1 MLMQLLGVVVLQRG
15 VWHRG
20 PIGGYLGPIDGAL
33 TPLVAVLAGVPTLHL
48 SGRLA
53 ARRAEVPRL
62 SRCARAAGAKSVC
75 SPRG

>member
-48 SGRLA
+48 SG
-53 ARRAEVPRL
+53 
-62 SRCARAAGAKSVC
+62 
-75 SPRG
+75 